1 MALTVE
7 HFHSLIKMAVQN
19 NVSDIHL
26 RAGEPPYFRVR
37 GDLKPIKSAPLKM
50 EDFLTICK
58 VIIKDKNV
66 LANLATTKELDGSYQ
81 MGNVCR
87 IRYNLLK
94 FQGRFAFIFRIIT
107 MEIPTLAQLKLPSAV
122 KEITKA
128 KRGLVLVTGVTG
140 SGKSSTLAAM
150 IEEINLT
157 REEHIL
163 TIEDPVE
170 FLFKS
175 KKCRIT
181 QRELGSDTD
190 SFKVALRGALRQ
202 DPDIIVIGEL
212 RDAETIQISMK
223 AAETGHLVFGT
234 VHTTDAPSTINR
246 VVSMFPPEEQ
256 DNVKHRLSECLHA
269 TISQRLLPTLDGKGR
284 VCAQEI
290 MVNKVGIAD
299 CISGK
304 ESLNKMYITIEK
316 AKGQMQSFD
325 QHLTKLY
332 LEKKITKEV
341 AMEAATSPTNFE
353 RNLQFGDASSS
364 HDEEP
369 EEEVALT
376 MEGDSSDEDSEMEID
391 DGSIGVSLEVDK

>member
-7 HFHSLIKMAVQN
+7 KFNTLLKMAVQN
-19 NVSDIHL
+19 DVSDIHL
-26 RAGEPPYFRVR
+26 RAGEVPYFRVK
-37 GDLKPIKSAPLKM
+37 GNLKPVKGDVLKM
-50 EDFLTICK
+50 EDFVTICK
-58 VIIKDKNV
+58 IIIKDKSV
-66 LANLATTKELDGSYQ
+66 LAKLGTLKELDGSYQ
-81 MGNVCR
+81 LGNICR

-107 MEIPTLAQLKLPSAV
+107 MEIPTLAQLKLPNAV
-122 KEITKA
+122 KEITNA

-150 IEEINLT
+150 IEEINMT

-181 QRELGSDTD
+181 QRELGPDTD
-190 SFKVALRGALRQ
+190 SFKDALRGALRQ

-256 DNVKHRLSECLHA
+256 DNVKGRLSECLYG
-269 TISQRLLPTLDGKGR
+269 TISQRLLPTMDGKGR

-290 MVNKVGIAD
+290 MVNNVGIAD

-304 ESLNKMYITIEK
+304 ESLNKMYISIEK
-316 AKGQMQSFD
+316 AKGKMQSFD
-325 QHLTKLY
+325 QHLTELY
-332 LEKKITKEV
+332 LGKKISKDV
-341 AMEAATSPTNFE
+341 ALEAASSPTNFE
-353 RNLQFGDASSS
+353 RNLQFGDSAPSGDDTSSEGNNNS
-364 HDEEP
+364 H
-369 EEEVALT
+369 EEEDDLGI
-376 MEGDSSDEDSEMEID
+376 ELEIEA
-391 DGSIGVSLEVDK
+391 S